1 MKQIFP
7 VLTIAAAVCI
17 GVSSCEESTSNVGS
31 SLVQDKVEVI
41 IDSAY
46 TLEGRSVEN
55 HRVPSRT
62 VTQLLGAIDAEG
74 FGTMRSD
81 IVTQFMPA
89 YKMDTAGVTLESI
102 DSLKLLL
109 AIQAGGFLGDSLAP
123 MGLKVYPLKK
133 QLPYPIYSDFDP
145 KGYYDE
151 ADALGARVYNAAGI
165 GESDSVAAL
174 TYRYIYV
181 TLPTDLAREFF
192 TKYKT
197 SPSTFA
203 EPNAFANYFP
213 GVYIA
218 NTYGSGRMM
227 RIEATEMDMY
237 YRQTLPKDT
246 ADASLGDT
254 TYLRT
259 STYFAVTPEI
269 VTNNNLH
276 LTLAASLTDRMNA
289 GEAIVVAPAGRD
301 VEITFPIDR
310 IIANYKAQSGDLAV
324 INTLGMEIPVEAISN
339 EYGIEPP
346 ENLLMVLSKEKD
358 EFFEKNKL
366 TDDKTSFYATYN
378 TARKCYAFSGMRP
391 YLLAM
396 LNKEEPLT
404 AEDMTFTLTPV
415 SVQTETT
422 GSSYYSSGTTYV
434 TEITPMMTLP
444 AMAKLDLKNAK
455 IQFVFSKQTIKN

>member
-7 VLTIAAAVCI
+7 VLTLAAAICVGI
-17 GVSSCEESTSNVGS
+17 TSCEESTSTVGG

-46 TLEGRSVEN
+46 TVSGYSVEN
-55 HRVPSRT
+55 NRVPSRT
-62 VTQLLGAIDAEG
+62 ITQLLGSIDVEG

-89 YKMDTAGVTLESI
+89 YKMDTTGVTVESI

-109 AIQAGGFLGDSLAP
+109 SIQAGGFLGDSLVP

-145 KGYYDE
+145 SGYYDE
-151 ADALGARVYNAAGI
+151 SNALGARVYNAAGI
-165 GESDSVAAL
+165 GESDSVSAL
-174 TYRYIYV
+174 TYRDIYV
-181 TLPTDLAREFF
+181 TLPTDLARDFF
-192 TKYKT
+192 TRYKT
-197 SPSTFA
+197 NPDTYA
-203 EPNAFANYFP
+203 DPTTFANYFP

-218 NTYGSGRMM
+218 NTYGSGRVM
-227 RIEATEMDMY
+227 RIEATQMDMY

-246 ADASLGDT
+246 SDLSLGDT
-254 TYLRT
+254 TYQCT

-269 VTNNNLH
+269 VTNSNLE
-276 LTLAASLTDRMNA
+276 LNLSENLINMMND
-289 GEAIVVAPAGRD
+289 GEAILVAPAGRD

-310 IIANYKAQSGDLAV
+310 VIANYKAQSGDLAV
-324 INTLGMEIPVEAISN
+324 INALGMEIPAEAISN
-339 EYGIEPP
+339 DYGIEPP
-346 ENLLMVLSKEKD
+346 ANLLMVLSKDKN

-366 TDDKTSFYATYN
+366 TDDKTSFYAAYN
-378 TARKCYAFSGMRP
+378 KTRKSYSFSGMRP

-396 LNKEEPLT
+396 LNKTEPLQP
-404 AEDMTFTLTPV
+404 EDMTFTLTPV
-415 SVQTETT
+415 SVLTETT

-444 AMAKLDLKNAK
+444 SMAKLDLKNAK
-455 IQFVFSKQTIKN
+455 IKFVFSKQTIKN